1 MLARCLRTLTTLA
14 ALTLVGGAAFAQSS
28 QHSAECTG
36 LRYSGNFRLN
46 SAKLYLDLA
55 VSKQRTDP
63 DRFQGAMRDAQRQLD
78 EASRA
83 GGADEMTLQFFY
95 GEIGTLR
102 EDLVGADSMF
112 TKAESKAGDECKR
125 EINRMRRNVWAVYAN
140 GAVNQQR
147 GGNVDSALAL
157 LRRGNII
164 WRGEPTGFL
173 RMAAI
178 FAAQTQTDS
187 AIFYAL
193 RAARASDE
201 ARFAEL
207 RKAAWFTAA
216 QLLQG
221 ANRQIEAE
229 SAFRQYLRLA
239 PRDLPAMAGLAG
251 TLTAQN
257 KAAEATAT
265 YDTLSAAADTVSDA
279 DNLFDTA
286 TQLVRARRYLLA
298 ARMYERELT
307 LNRCHR
313 DGLYNLS
320 STYNSLRDSVRMLA
334 TAQRLVAVDPMN
346 RGSLAMLAQAYVLM
360 RDTASLGTLQRLQ
373 ALPWTFDLVRFTPGD
388 TSAALLG
395 AIANTQDRVLPPF
408 RVTFQFLNS
417 ACEPVSELVVE
428 VPAVDPNGSH
438 TVDVTGRGRGIQ
450 AYRYRVN

>member
-1 MLARCLRTLTTLA
+1 LTTLA
-14 ALTLVGGAAFAQSS
+14 ALTLVGGAAFAQNS

-55 VSKQRTDP
+55 VTKQRSDP

-78 EASRA
+78 EATRA
-83 GGADEMTLQFFY
+83 GGADELTLQFFY
-95 GEIGTLR
+95 GELGTLR

-112 TKAESKAGDECKR
+112 TKAESKASDECKR
-125 EINRMRRNVWAVYAN
+125 EMSRMRRNLWAVYAN

-147 GGNVDSALAL
+147 GGHVDSALAL
-157 LRRGNII
+157 LRKGNII

-178 FAAQTQTDS
+178 FAARTQTDS
-187 AIFYAL
+187 AIIYAL
-193 RAARASDE
+193 RGARSSDE
-201 ARFAEL
+201 ARFADL
-207 RKAAWFTAA
+207 RKAAWITAA
-216 QLLQG
+216 QLLHRD
-221 ANRQIEAE
+221 AEAE
-229 SAFRQYLRLA
+229 SAFREYLRLA

-257 KAAEATAT
+257 KTAEATAT
-265 YDTLSAAADTVSDA
+265 YDTLSAAADTVTDP

-286 TQLVRARRYLLA
+286 TELVRARRYLLA
-298 ARMYERELT
+298 ARLYERELGM
-307 LNRCHR
+307 NRCHR

-334 TAQRLVAVDPMN
+334 TAQRLVAVDPMS

-373 ALPWTFDLVRFTPGD
+373 ALPWTFDLVRFTSD
-388 TSAALLG
+388 DSSATLQG
-395 AIANTQDRVLPPF
+395 AIGNTQDHALAPF
-408 RVTFQFLNS
+408 RVTFEFVNG
-417 ACEPVSELVVE
+417 ACEPVSQTVVE

-438 TVDVTGRGRGIQ
+438 TVEVTGRGRGIQ
-450 AYRYRVN
+450 AFRYRVN